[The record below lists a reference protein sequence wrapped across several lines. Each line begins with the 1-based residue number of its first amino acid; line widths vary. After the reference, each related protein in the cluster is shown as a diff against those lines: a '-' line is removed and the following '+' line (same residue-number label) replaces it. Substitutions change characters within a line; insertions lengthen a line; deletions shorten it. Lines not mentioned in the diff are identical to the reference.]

1 MGQFGNVQKWKE
13 VLKLYIGSVINFS
26 CSSYPQKYFLSYKL
40 LLLHTCSHFI
50 SDKCGLEI
58 SLKTMLP
65 QPVFNMQGLIQD
77 NGLENMKIGNG
88 DQSKRQSKVISF
100 PDGAEIIS

>member
-1 MGQFGNVQKWKE
+1 
-13 VLKLYIGSVINFS
+13 
-26 CSSYPQKYFLSYKL
+26 
-40 LLLHTCSHFI
+40 
-50 SDKCGLEI
+50 
-58 SLKTMLP
+58 MLP
-65 QPVFNMQGLIQD
+65 QPVFNMQGLTQD